1 MPTNGVTFP
10 TPNDARPRR
19 RPQPGGSRDWSSSQ
33 QFIDKGEYVMFETAN
48 TIRRRAVGMCAG
60 FSVAM
65 LLAGFGRMSQNET
78 TGTLVGGAA
87 GAVIGSQFGK
97 GGGKTAATAIGMV
110 LGATV
115 GREIGASL
123 DETCR
128 RQAGEATH
136 RALETADVGAGT
148 TWDNPVNAGAPAK
161 GSTVITR
168 QGADQQG
175 RTCREFQQTVTIGG
189 EEVQSY
195 GTACRDD
202 NRDWKLVSS

>member
-1 MPTNGVTFP
+1 
-10 TPNDARPRR
+10 
-19 RPQPGGSRDWSSSQ
+19 
-33 QFIDKGEYVMFETAN
+33 MFETTN
-48 TIRRRAVGMCAG
+48 TIHRRAVGMCAG
-60 FSVAM
+60 FSLAM
-65 LLAGFGRMSQNET
+65 LLAGCGGMSQNET

-97 GGGKTAATAIGMV
+97 GSGKNAATAIGAI

-123 DETCR
+123 DETSR
-128 RQAGEATH
+128 RRAGEATH
-136 RALETADVGAGT
+136 RALETADVGAGI
-148 TWDNPVNAGAPAK
+148 TWDNPANTGAPAK
-161 GSTVITR
+161 GSIVITR

-202 NRDWKLVSS
+202 NDDWQLVSS

>member
-1 MPTNGVTFP
+1 
-10 TPNDARPRR
+10 
-19 RPQPGGSRDWSSSQ
+19 
-33 QFIDKGEYVMFETAN
+33 MFETTN
-48 TIRRRAVGMCAG
+48 TIRRRAVDMCAV
-60 FSVAM
+60 FSLAM
-65 LLAGFGRMSQNET
+65 LLAGCGGMSQNET

-97 GGGKTAATAIGMV
+97 GSGKNAATAIGAI

-123 DETCR
+123 DETSR
-128 RQAGEATH
+128 RRAGEATH
-136 RALETADVGAGT
+136 RALETADVGAGI
-148 TWDNPVNAGAPAK
+148 TWDNPANTGAPAR

-189 EEVQSY
+189 EEVRSY

-202 NRDWKLVSS
+202 NGDWKLVSS